1 MRTSPDK
8 SALEPQ
14 LESSAEIPVPSSFRP
29 YLPLLA
35 VTAFAVL
42 LRSLFLS
49 SKSFWM
55 DEGFSAFMAQTDFT
69 TFMNYVRH
77 GEINMVAYYG
87 LLRLWTHFGRGEAF
101 IRSLSV
107 LASAATIPLVYMI
120 GKRLCGA
127 RVGIVAAL
135 LLAVHPGHVQ
145 YAQEARSY
153 ALGVFLLCL
162 FTFFLLRCLY
172 EGSVLAY
179 VGYAGALVLAVYTF
193 LLAGLVALSQ
203 WPVVLRRFKSAHR
216 LGRVAI
222 TLACSG
228 LFLLP
233 VAFVAWSKSG
243 GVADWI
249 PPVSW
254 HTLGRSWRLLTL
266 NKFGFL
272 YALAWLAGLWA
283 VARKP
288 ARRELRWSAIFL
300 GCWLVLPVLFLLAIS
315 LYKPMLI
322 PRLVLMCVPAGV
334 LLAALGLNSMPRL
347 ASWIGTALLVLAS
360 LVSVHSYFR
369 RPKEDWRGATARVLA
384 ESRPGDAAIVV
395 PQYGHFTF
403 DYYRQLRGEPLD
415 RIPYSS
421 LSGQIVQ
428 EQQLANRLWLI
439 VYGGEGA
446 NSVAQ
451 AAIQSVIAASD
462 ERYCVVNSSQVQYIE
477 LWLLRRCR

>member
-1 MRTSPDK
+1 
-8 SALEPQ
+8 
-14 LESSAEIPVPSSFRP
+14 
-29 YLPLLA
+29 
-35 VTAFAVL
+35 
-42 LRSLFLS
+42 
-49 SKSFWM
+49 M

-120 GKRLCGA
+120 GKRLMGV

-172 EGSVLAY
+172 AGSVLAW

-193 LLAGLVALSQ
+193 LLTCLVALSQ

-216 LGRVAI
+216 LGRLAI

-233 VAFVAWSKSG
+233 IAFVVWSKGG

-249 PPVSW
+249 RPVSW

-283 VARKP
+283 VARKG

-334 LLAALGLNSMPRL
+334 LLAAVGLESMPRL
-347 ASWIGTALLVLAS
+347 ACWIGTALLVLLS
-360 LVSVHSYFR
+360 LVSVRSDYR
-369 RPKEDWRGATARVLA
+369 RPKEDWRGVTARVVA
-384 ESRPGDAAIVV
+384 ESRPGDAVIVV

-403 DYYRQLRGEPLD
+403 DYYRQLRGVALD

-439 VYGGEGA
+439 VYGGEGE
-446 NSVAQ
+446 NRVAQ

-462 ERYCVVNSSQVQYIE
+462 GSIASSTHRSCNTSNSGCCADAGEPNVV
-477 LWLLRRCR
+477 LRSAPSARRLTPPRRSHTL